1 MIDYVFLPAPRT
13 PQRKSLQFGG
23 CRIDFRLRLLST
35 YRANKKTFFV
45 GFHCNCL
52 LLAVYYF
59 FTGKFPIGEWPVFR
73 YPPYGVVLWVCCI
86 YLRVRCRRPPFF
98 RLPGGG
104 CLVISPTNR
113 TIWPARAAAHRPSGT
128 SPCGPCIYII
138 MATSP
143 PVTHSQ
149 SIIALKIKN
158 TQY

>member
-73 YPPYGVVLWVCCI
+73 YPLWGCFMGVL
-86 YLRVRCRRPPFF
+86 Y
-98 RLPGGG
+98 
-104 CLVISPTNR
+104 ISPGRVQASPVFPPPRGWVSRNQSNK
-113 TIWPARAAAHRPSGT
+113 PDHLT
-128 SPCGPCIYII
+128 SPCGGS
-138 MATSP
+138 SP
-143 PVTHSQ
+143 QRGQPVRPVLIHYNGTKSTGDTQ
-149 SIIALKIKN
+149 SIDYCPKS
-158 TQY
+158 